1 MEKKTKTPAEE
12 KPAAEEPPVTTVEET
27 PVDPVAELTK
37 KYEEANDRYLR
48 LVAEFENYKKRT
60 QRDAENTVRYANEK
74 FARDMLDVLD
84 NFERALKGGDDD
96 LRSGLEQ
103 IHKLYLSVLSR
114 NGVEPMNAEGSQ
126 FDPNRHEAVAH
137 IPSDAPEGTV
147 VDEAIRGY
155 TMHDKV
161 LRYAK
166 VAVSRGNE

>member
-1 MEKKTKTPAEE
+1 MEKKTETPAEE
-12 KPAAEEPPVTTVEET
+12 KPAAEETPVTTVEET

-37 KYEEANDRYLR
+37 KYDELNDQ
-48 LVAEFENYKKRT
+48 KRT

-137 IPSDAPEGTV
+137 IPSDVPEGTV